1 MVVTKMLAEAQIKTT
16 KLNVFFFTLEI
27 AEPEN
32 GEKSSYPSGK
42 EVCVNAH

>member
-1 MVVTKMLAEAQIKTT
+1 MLAEAQIKTT
-16 KLNVFFFTLEI
+16 KLNGFFFTLET

-32 GEKSSYPSGK
+32 REMSSNPSGK